1 MKEILK
7 EIQKDMDDFFAEMD
21 KVIGKPKP
29 IKLVGKSGMGTI
41 SHLGMEDDEL
51 PTSDC
56 CGAIVYEDY
65 GICSDCKEHV

>member
-21 KVIGKPKP
+21 KVIGKPEP

-41 SHLGMEDDEL
+41 SHLGMEDAEADYWEQKAEL
-51 PTSDC
+51 HF
-56 CGAIVYEDY
+56 ER
-65 GICSDCKEHV
+65 